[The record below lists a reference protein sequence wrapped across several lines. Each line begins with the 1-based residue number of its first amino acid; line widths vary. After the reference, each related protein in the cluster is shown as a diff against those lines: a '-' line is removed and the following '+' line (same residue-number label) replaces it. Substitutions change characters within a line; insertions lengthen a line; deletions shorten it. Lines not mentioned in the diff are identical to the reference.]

1 MSISRNSIYNVIGS
15 LTPLILAVTTIP
27 LYLVAIGIERY
38 GALAI
43 AWLILGYFGLFDLGL
58 GRAATQKIAAAK
70 ESTDAK
76 RNEIYWTALIISFLV
91 GLIGALCIWG
101 VGYVFINK
109 YFQASDTILEEVFE
123 ALPFLG
129 LILPIV
135 TASSVVT
142 GTLQGREYFI
152 EYNLGIILGSALFQ
166 LLPLVTAWYWGT
178 ELYLLIISAGF
189 ARLLAFIFTKYLLWR
204 KMLYLLKPSISKG
217 TALDL
222 LRFGGWMT
230 LTGIIAPV
238 IYMVD
243 RFVISAVLGAAAV
256 ALYVI
261 PYQISSR
268 LSIIPTALNNAVFPR
283 MSSANREQERRIW
296 ILSTKVTLAI
306 MTPII
311 VGLVF
316 NMHWLLK
323 IWIGAE
329 IAQETYLIGQILL
342 ISSWG
347 LGIALIPLTV
357 LHSRAQPKK
366 PLIAYAIE
374 APLYI
379 IALWYGL
386 DNYGLIGAAIAYAF
400 RCTINAILLSTI
412 AGFYPVKYLCLISY
426 MFSILSI
433 FAAQYYQSN
442 FNLWIIF
449 MLFGLVI
456 AMRFSYIIMPRQL
469 KDKALNF
476 MKL

>member
-1 MSISRNSIYNVIGS
+1 MSISRNSAYNVIGS
-15 LTPLILAVTTIP
+15 LTPLILALTTIP
-27 LYLVAIGIERY
+27 LYLNIIGAERY

-58 GRAATQKIAAAK
+58 GRATAQKIAAAR

-76 RNEIYWTALIISFLV
+76 RIEIYWTALIISFLV
-91 GLIGALCIWG
+91 GLIGALFIWG
-101 VGYVFINK
+101 AGYIFIGK
-109 YFQASDTILEEVFE
+109 YFQASAIIIAEILV

-135 TASSVVT
+135 TVSSIAT
-142 GTLQGREYFI
+142 GTLQGREYFL
-152 EYNLGIILGSALFQ
+152 EYNLGIILGSVLFQ
-166 LLPLVTAWYWGT
+166 LFPLFTAWYFGT
-178 ELYLLIISAGF
+178 ELYLLIIAAGV
-189 ARLLAFIFTKYLLWR
+189 ARLMAFIFIKYLLWR
-204 KMLYLLKPSISKG
+204 KMLYRSKPKISKEM
-217 TALDL
+217 ASNL
-222 LRFGGWMT
+222 LSFGGWMT
-230 LTGIIAPV
+230 LTAIIAPV

-283 MSSANREQERRIW
+283 MSSIDRDQERHIW

-311 VGLVF
+311 IGLIF

-323 IWIGAE
+323 VWIGTE
-329 IAQETYLIGQILL
+329 IAQEAYLIGQILL

-347 LGIALIPLTV
+347 LGMALLPLTV

-366 PLIAYAIE
+366 PLMAYLIE
-374 APLYI
+374 IPLYI
-379 IALWYGL
+379 VALWYGL
-386 DNYGLIGAAIAYAF
+386 ENYGLIGAAAAFAF
-400 RCTINAILLSTI
+400 RCTLDAILLSAI

-426 MFSILSI
+426 TLSILSI

-442 FNLWIIF
+442 FNLWIIL
-449 MLFGLVI
+449 MLFGLAI
-456 AMRFSYIIMPRQL
+456 ALIFSYNATPKQL
-469 KDKALNF
+469 KDKALNLI
-476 MKL
+476 KL